1 MRSLASIETPVILKG
16 FIYVVASFFFV
27 AFISLFLPWR
37 QTITGTGKVTVFSPM
52 NRPQTVNSQ
61 INAKLVKIYIHE
73 GDWVE
78 RGQLLIEFEEL
89 DEKFLDKSQ
98 LERLKAQRLAYLDKR
113 NAVERLISTLE
124 RQINSLVRV
133 QSAVVP
139 NADIEIRQTE
149 DKLTASQQ
157 KLRAA
162 EQNYKTAQLNFTRS
176 EKLFEKG
183 LISKRDLELAE
194 LAIVKSR
201 SEYEASTVELNIAS
215 RDITQSQ
222 LGLTKVSAEA
232 ALKVQEAE
240 AKLAQSFEKLADIN
254 SEIFK
259 LDINLANLESRI
271 SQRKIYAPLD
281 GQIVRLNVL
290 GQGETV
296 KSGSEILTIVPKTSD
311 QAVELYISDV
321 FAPLVSVGREVR
333 LQFSGFPALQ
343 FSGWPSVALGT
354 FPGIVKVIDA
364 NANEN
369 GEYRILVQ
377 PDYKRIKANKDKP
390 WPKGDFLRPGSNVV
404 GWVILDEVP
413 VWYEFWRI
421 LNGFPPT
428 VISNPAKS
436 VYKRKVPKV
445 G

>member
-149 DKLTASQQ
+149 DKLAASQQ

-201 SEYEASTVELNIAS
+201 SEYEASTAELNIAS

>member
-1 MRSLASIETPVILKG
+1 VRSLASIETPVILKG

-201 SEYEASTVELNIAS
+201 SEYEASTAELNIAS

-271 SQRKIYAPLD
+271 SQRKIYAPVD
-281 GQIVRLNVL
+281 GQVVRLKVL

>member
-1 MRSLASIETPVILKG
+1 VRSLASIETPVILKG

-201 SEYEASTVELNIAS
+201 SEYEASTAELNIAS

-222 LGLTKVSAEA
+222 LGLTKVSAEG

-271 SQRKIYAPLD
+271 SQRKIYAPVD
-281 GQIVRLNVL
+281 GQVVRLKVL

>member
-201 SEYEASTVELNIAS
+201 SEYEASTAELNIAS